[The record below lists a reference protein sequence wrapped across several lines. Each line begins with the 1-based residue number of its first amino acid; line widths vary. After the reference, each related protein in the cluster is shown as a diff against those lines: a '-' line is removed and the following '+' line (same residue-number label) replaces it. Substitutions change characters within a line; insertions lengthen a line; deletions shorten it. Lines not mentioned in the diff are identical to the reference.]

1 MTQAQP
7 RMVTTDG
14 DGDSRF
20 VPLTIAPN
28 CNNIGTTTS
37 ANLTDGAFNVWGNS
51 LSVDSFPGV
60 STRLGGI
67 PLELAEWGHGNPDNI
82 RCEGQ
87 YIETPRSLVDWLY
100 LLAAGERRAEDDMAL
115 HFGDGTVDFEP
126 LRVSDFWVGE
136 AAFGERAKLESHVM
150 HYPHHV
156 QQRVTGRLWLERVP
170 VVRQTELVGFRLPKH
185 AAIHVFAITLR
196 LAESYE

>member
-1 MTQAQP
+1 
-7 RMVTTDG
+7 MVTTDG
-14 DGDSRF
+14 DSRF
-20 VPLTIAPN
+20 IPLDIAAN
-28 CNNIGTTTS
+28 CGNVGTTTA
-37 ANLTDGAFNVWGNS
+37 ANLADGAFNVWGNS
-51 LSVDSFPGV
+51 LSVDSFPGA

-67 PLELAEWGHGNPDNI
+67 PLELTEWGDGRPDNI

-87 YIETPRSLVDWLY
+87 YIETPGNLVDWLY
-100 LLAAGERRAEDDMAL
+100 VLAAGERRAEDDMAL
-115 HFGDGTVDFEP
+115 HFRDGTVDFAP

-136 AAFGERAKLESHVM
+136 AAFGERAMVESQVM

-170 VVRQTELVGFRLPKH
+170 VVRQTELVGCRLPKN
-185 AAIHVFAITLR
+185 AAIHIFAMTLR